1 MKRSRSVV
9 RGWRRC
15 CGQKRVLKLMGRE
28 CFVVEIKGREEERE
42 RERDKGRLAL
52 SNYVKV
58 CLSKY

>member
-1 MKRSRSVV
+1 MV

-15 CGQKRVLKLMGRE
+15 CGQTSESVEVDGERVFCCG
-28 CFVVEIKGREEERE
+28 KGVNRRERE
-42 RERDKGRLAL
+42 RERDKGRLGL